1 MTSSAMDNNEHKV
14 LEMVYDA
21 TILPEGSSMDPNI
34 IDCINRHID
43 MCIQRR
49 SYSSSI
55 IAILDRFLTMNKD
68 ELRNTQCH
76 IIKEFMTYEQMAID
90 HYGGYVNAILYQI
103 RKRPNQHHTID
114 LFKRIKRTRY
124 DTFKVDP
131 VEFVKKV
138 IGFVSILNKY
148 KPVYSYVLFENVLY
162 DELKCFIDYVETK
175 YFQN

>member
-1 MTSSAMDNNEHKV
+1 MTSSAMDNNEPKV

-34 IDCINRHID
+34 MDCINRHIN
-43 MCIQRR
+43 MCIQRT
-49 SYSSSI
+49 YSSSI

-68 ELRNTQCH
+68 ELNNTQCH

-90 HYGGYVNAILYQI
+90 HYGEYVNAILYQI
-103 RKRPNQHHTID
+103 CKRPNQHHTID
-114 LFKRIKRTRY
+114 LFKKIKRTRY

-148 KPVYSYVLFENVLY
+148 KPVYSYVLYENVLY
-162 DELKCFIDYVETK
+162 DEFKCFIDYVETK
-175 YFQN
+175 YF

>member
-1 MTSSAMDNNEHKV
+1 MTSSAMDNNEPKV

-34 IDCINRHID
+34 MDCINRHIN
-43 MCIQRR
+43 MCIQRT
-49 SYSSSI
+49 YSSSI
-55 IAILDRFLTMNKD
+55 IAILDRFLMMNKD
-68 ELRNTQCH
+68 ELNNTQCH

-103 RKRPNQHHTID
+103 RKSPNQHHTID

-138 IGFVSILNKY
+138 IEFVPILNKY
-148 KPVYSYVLFENVLY
+148 LPVSSYVLYEDVLY
-162 DELKCFIDYVETK
+162 DEFECFINSVETN
-175 YFQN
+175 YS

>member
-1 MTSSAMDNNEHKV
+1 MTSSAMDNNEPKV

-34 IDCINRHID
+34 MDCINRHIN
-43 MCIQRR
+43 MCIQRT
-49 SYSSSI
+49 YSSSI
-55 IAILDRFLTMNKD
+55 IAILNRFLTMNKD
-68 ELRNTQCH
+68 ELNNTQCH

-90 HYGGYVNAILYQI
+90 HYGEYVNAILYQI

-114 LFKRIKRTRY
+114 LFKKIKRTPY

-148 KPVYSYVLFENVLY
+148 KPVYSYVLYENVLY
-162 DELKCFIDYVETK
+162 DEFKCFINYVETK
-175 YFQN
+175 YF

>member
-1 MTSSAMDNNEHKV
+1 MTSSAMDNNEPKV

-34 IDCINRHID
+34 MDCINRHIN
-43 MCIQRR
+43 MCIQRT
-49 SYSSSI
+49 YSSSI
-55 IAILDRFLTMNKD
+55 IAILNRFLTMNKD
-68 ELRNTQCH
+68 ELNNTQCH

-90 HYGGYVNAILYQI
+90 HYGEYVNAILYQI

-114 LFKRIKRTRY
+114 LFKKIKRTRY

-148 KPVYSYVLFENVLY
+148 KPVYSYVLYENVLY
-162 DELKCFIDYVETK
+162 DEFKCFINYVETK
-175 YFQN
+175 YF

>member
-1 MTSSAMDNNEHKV
+1 MSSSAMDNNEPKV

-21 TILPEGSSMDPNI
+21 TILPDGNSTDPNI
-34 IDCINRHID
+34 INCMNRCIN
-43 MCIQRR
+43 MCIQRT
-49 SYSSSI
+49 YSSSI
-55 IAILDRFLTMNKD
+55 LAILDRFLTMNKD
-68 ELRNTQCH
+68 ELNNTQCH

-103 RKRPNQHHTID
+103 RKRPNQHHSID
-114 LFKRIKRTRY
+114 LFKRMKRTWY

-138 IGFVSILNKY
+138 IGFVSILNRY
-148 KPVYSYVLFENVLY
+148 KPVYSYVLYENVLY

>member
-1 MTSSAMDNNEHKV
+1 MSSSTMDNNEPKV
-14 LEMVYDA
+14 LEMVYDSP
-21 TILPEGSSMDPNI
+21 ILPEGSSMDPNI
-34 IDCINRHID
+34 INCINRHIN
-43 MCIQRR
+43 MCLQHT
-49 SYSSSI
+49 YNSSI
-55 IAILDRFLTMNKD
+55 IAILDRFLMMNKD
-68 ELRNTQCH
+68 ELNNTQCH

-114 LFKRIKRTRY
+114 LFKKIKRTRY

-148 KPVYSYVLFENVLY
+148 KPVYSYVLYENVLY

>member
-1 MTSSAMDNNEHKV
+1 MSSSTMDNNEPKV
-14 LEMVYDA
+14 LEMVYDSP
-21 TILPEGSSMDPNI
+21 ILPEGSSMDPNI
-34 IDCINRHID
+34 INCINRHIN
-43 MCIQRR
+43 MCLQHT
-49 SYSSSI
+49 YSSSI
-55 IAILDRFLTMNKD
+55 IAILDRFLMMNKD
-68 ELRNTQCH
+68 ELNNTQCH

-114 LFKRIKRTRY
+114 LFKKIKRTRY

-148 KPVYSYVLFENVLY
+148 KPVYSYVLYENVLY

>member
-1 MTSSAMDNNEHKV
+1 MTSSAMDNNEPKV

-34 IDCINRHID
+34 INCINRHIN
-43 MCIQRR
+43 MRIQR
-49 SYSSSI
+49 SYSSNI
-55 IAILDRFLTMNKD
+55 IAILDRFLMMNKD
-68 ELRNTQCH
+68 ELNNTQCH

-148 KPVYSYVLFENVLY
+148 KPIYSYVLYENVLY

>member
-1 MTSSAMDNNEHKV
+1 MTSSAMDNNEPKV

-34 IDCINRHID
+34 MDCINRHIN
-43 MCIQRR
+43 MCIQRT
-49 SYSSSI
+49 YSSSI

-68 ELRNTQCH
+68 ELNNTQCH

-90 HYGGYVNAILYQI
+90 HYGEYVNAILYQI

-114 LFKRIKRTRY
+114 LFKKIKRTRY

-131 VEFVKKV
+131 VEFVKKL
-138 IGFVSILNKY
+138 SD
-148 KPVYSYVLFENVLY
+148 LY
-162 DELKCFIDYVETK
+162 LS
-175 YFQN
+175 

>member
-1 MTSSAMDNNEHKV
+1 MSSSAMGNDEPNV
-14 LEMVYDA
+14 LEVYDA
-21 TILPEGSSMDPNI
+21 TFLPEGSSMDPNI
-34 IDCINRHID
+34 IDCVNRHIN
-43 MCIQRR
+43 MYIQH

-55 IAILDRFLTMNKD
+55 IAILNRFLMMNKD
-68 ELRNTQCH
+68 ELNNTTCH

-131 VEFVKKV
+131 VDFVKKV

-162 DELKCFIDYVETK
+162 DDLKCFIDYVETK